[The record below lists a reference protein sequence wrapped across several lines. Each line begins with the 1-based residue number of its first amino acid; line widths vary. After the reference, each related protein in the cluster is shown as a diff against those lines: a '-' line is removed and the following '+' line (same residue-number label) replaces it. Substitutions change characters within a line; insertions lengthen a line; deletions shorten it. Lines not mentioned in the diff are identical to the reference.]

1 MGVSDAGAPVAPHR
15 GGNMTQA
22 PPYRPYPY
30 QVRYSTTTGAPLATR
45 ITTSSTE
52 LMQLG
57 VAFLVLTVDFTLI
70 LGYGSLLD
78 RSLGYSAIT
87 ASVVVVSA
95 LAALTA
101 FVAHE
106 MAHKVAAQ
114 RMGAWA
120 EFRYAPIMLLF
131 SLLIA
136 FVVGFLFAAPGAT
149 VVSGMSDRREWGRT
163 SLAGPVSNI
172 GFAAIFYAAAVG
184 MYSIGSS
191 LFAPLLILAYFNAW
205 FGAFNLIPFGILDG
219 AKVFA
224 WNKGAWAGAICTAG
238 ALALVTIASLSYGT
252 PLLIR

>member
-1 MGVSDAGAPVAPHR
+1 MQP
-15 GGNMTQA
+15 
-22 PPYRPYPY
+22 PPYSPY
-30 QVRYSTTTGAPLATR
+30 QARYSYTTGAPLRTR

-52 LMQLG
+52 LLQLS

-78 RSLGYSAIT
+78 RSLGYSALT

-120 EFRYAPIMLLF
+120 EFRYSPLMLLV

-136 FVVGFLFAAPGAT
+136 FGVGFLFAAPGAT
-149 VVSGMSDRREWGRT
+149 VVSGMSDRRQWGRT

-172 GFAAIFYAAAVG
+172 GFGAIFYGAAIGAYSVG
-184 MYSIGSS
+184 SA
-191 LFAPLLILAYFNAW
+191 LFAPLLILAYFNGW
-205 FGAFNLIPFGILDG
+205 FGTFNLIPFGILDG

-224 WNKGAWAGAICTAG
+224 WSKGTWAAAF
-238 ALALVTIASLSYGT
+238 AVAALLALVTIASLYYGT
-252 PLLIR
+252 PLLAR